1 MAINCIHHDKMVIIY
16 VVTDM
21 RLLPTQQQMTAVYP
35 HSQGGFMIIDFHTHT
50 FPDELADRAVGTLAH
65 SGGIHNYLDGRV
77 HSLTDSMKKA
87 GIDYSVLLPVATKPN
102 QCDTI
107 NTLALKTNETSKTTG
122 LISFGAIHPAC
133 ENFREILNWLSNNGF
148 KGIKLHP
155 VFQKTNI
162 DDMQSLRLIEY
173 ASSLGLII
181 LIHAGFDVSF
191 PGCDESS
198 VDRLATMIQEV
209 KPEKLVL
216 AHMGGWG
223 QWNEVA
229 GILEED
235 YMKNVYLD
243 TSSCIKKLNHN
254 ASLPI
259 EKFKK
264 MVLTHGADH
273 ILFGSDSPWDDQK
286 DAVELIKECG
296 FSEKDTDAILGKNAV
311 TLLNL

>member
-1 MAINCIHHDKMVIIY
+1 
-16 VVTDM
+16 
-21 RLLPTQQQMTAVYP
+21 
-35 HSQGGFMIIDFHTHT
+35 
-50 FPDELADRAVGTLAH
+50 
-65 SGGIHNYLDGRV
+65 
-77 HSLTDSMKKA
+77 
-87 GIDYSVLLPVATKPN
+87 
-102 QCDTI
+102 
-107 NTLALKTNETSKTTG
+107 
-122 LISFGAIHPAC
+122 
-133 ENFREILNWLSNNGF
+133 
-148 KGIKLHP
+148 
-155 VFQKTNI
+155 
-162 DDMQSLRLIEY
+162 MQSLRLIEY

-229 GILEED
+229 SILEED

-264 MVLTHGADH
+264 MVNIHGADR

-286 DAVELIKECG
+286 DAVDLIKECG
-296 FSEKDTDAILGKNAV
+296 FS
-311 TLLNL
+311 